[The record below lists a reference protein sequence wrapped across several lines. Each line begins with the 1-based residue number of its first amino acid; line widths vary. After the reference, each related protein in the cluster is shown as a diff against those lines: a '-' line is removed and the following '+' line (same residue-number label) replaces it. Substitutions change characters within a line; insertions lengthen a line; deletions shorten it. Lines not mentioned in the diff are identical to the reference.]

1 MLASAYR
8 LRAPRAPLHLKMSYM
23 PFARMDRPMGNELF
37 TLQALAKVLNDFQF
51 DTVQTLD
58 AHSNVTSSLIHRCVD
73 VTPLEAITNAMCMFA
88 NNSSDMVFTMLP
100 DEGAAKRYRATI
112 MRAMEWANGHVQGE
126 LRATI
131 LEGRKHR
138 NPITGALESFSL
150 AAGAKDLLT
159 AIEKGIS
166 PSVLIVDDICSYGGT
181 FVKAAQAVRSM
192 KALKERLKELPEMGV
207 PMNSKKLTTI
217 CRGRRLKKFY
227 MKTLPSGLGKSRMS
241 LADAALISIPVIY
254 DLEQHEW
261 VRTNCQEPTLFITT
275 ELEADEVQ
283 TMIMAYVSGVD
294 EEHILDGKYVGDE
307 EARVNRA
314 CEIVSDAPFYID
326 HARGSGL
333 LLRGRN
339 PVHPLCRA
347 GQGNRQAHRPRQGVD
362 GVA

>member
-1 MLASAYR
+1 MVTLSFMGKPGVPHSYKVSQTRIFPSNEPAYNDLPPAGSPTYDAGAEIIINWEGIADIGHLVMLASAYR

-192 KALKERLKELPEMGV
+192 GV
-207 PMNSKKLTTI
+207 SRVGLYVTHLEGVGINA
-217 CRGRRLKKFY
+217 
-227 MKTLPSGLGKSRMS
+227 TLLSDNGV
-241 LADAALISIPVIY
+241 DVIY
-254 DLEQHEW
+254 TTDSLSNLPRPLASEDL
-261 VRTNCQEPTLFITT
+261 VKK
-275 ELEADEVQ
+275 D
-283 TMIMAYVSGVD
+283 
-294 EEHILDGKYVGDE
+294 
-307 EARVNRA
+307 RVNLVCPA
-314 CEIVSDAPFYID
+314 WPD
-326 HARGSGL
+326 HMTF
-333 LLRGRN
+333 
-339 PVHPLCRA
+339 
-347 GQGNRQAHRPRQGVD
+347 
-362 GVA
+362 